1 MKERRI
7 VITGM
12 GAVSCGGNSVHE
24 LWQTLSNGRSGIR
37 RITLFEPDPKLPVTI
52 AGEVRDLVVPG
63 MTVKEERR
71 TARFTRF
78 AIAAAH
84 EALSQA
90 QLLDAETTKISL
102 PDPFRAG
109 ALISSG
115 AGGVEV
121 YDKNAAALARGSGL
135 SAFFVPSYITN
146 TASGSVAIRFGL
158 KGPNFSVS
166 SACASSSHAIGEAFW
181 QIKRGDADLMLAGG
195 SETCVTRLLT
205 GGFAALTALSL
216 QNGEPEKAC
225 KPFDLNRDGFVI
237 AEGAALLVLEE
248 LEHAKRRGATIL
260 AELVGYGATC
270 DAWHITS
277 PDPEGC
283 GDIRAMQMALAHA
296 GCKPEDIGCI
306 SAHGTGTTAN
316 DKCETKAIRSVFG
329 AHADKIAVSAVK
341 SMIGHALGAAGAL
354 AAVACVKTAETGLVP
369 PTINYTTPDPECD
382 LDITPNI
389 PRQTDPEFILSNSL
403 GFGGHNAALIFKK
416 YTE

>member
-12 GAVSCGGNSVHE
+12 GAVSCGGNSVQD

-37 RITLFEPDPKLPVTI
+37 RITMFEPDPKLPVTI

-90 QLLDAETTKISL
+90 QLLDAETAKISL

-216 QNGEPEKAC
+216 QNEEPEKAC

-260 AELVGYGATC
+260 AELIGYGATC

-277 PDPEGC
+277 PDPEGT
-283 GDIRAMQMALAHA
+283 GDIRAMQMAIAHA
-296 GCKPEDIGCI
+296 GCRPEAITCI

-316 DKCETKAIRSVFG
+316 DKCETKAIRAVFG

-354 AAVACVKTAETGLVP
+354 AAIACVKTAETGLVP
-369 PTINYTTPDPECD
+369 PTINYSTPDPECD

-389 PRQTDPEFILSNSL
+389 ARQADPEFILSNSL

>member
-12 GAVSCGGNSVHE
+12 GAVSCGGNSVQD

-37 RITLFEPDPKLPVTI
+37 RITMFEPDPKLPVTI

-90 QLLDAETTKISL
+90 QLLDAETAKISL

-216 QNGEPEKAC
+216 QNEEPEKAC

-248 LEHAKRRGATIL
+248 LEHARRRGATIL
-260 AELVGYGATC
+260 AELIGYGATC

-277 PDPEGC
+277 PDPEGT
-283 GDIRAMQMALAHA
+283 GDIRAMQMAIAHA
-296 GCKPEDIGCI
+296 GCRPEAITCI

-316 DKCETKAIRSVFG
+316 DKCETKAIRAVFG

-354 AAVACVKTAETGLVP
+354 AAIACVKTAETGLVP
-369 PTINYTTPDPECD
+369 PTINYSTPDPECD

-389 PRQTDPEFILSNSL
+389 ARQADPEFILSNSL